1 VRIARNTQVHFVGG
15 ILESYNFKVLVHTV
29 TALL

>member
-1 VRIARNTQVHFVGG
+1 VGG